1 MDGNELL
8 EPFERMLAK
17 LFPIAR
23 VREIERGAPWDAEL
37 AEIEES
43 GFLDL
48 LASEDA
54 GGAGL
59 PFAAAIPLFMALGS
73 RIAPL
78 EIGSEMIARAGRGA
92 SETADAEAILRAAA
106 IAGAAGHL
114 LEMTTGYA
122 NERVQFG
129 KPIGRQQ
136 ALQQNLAVMA
146 EECVAVRLAAQ
157 LAGGSA
163 GEWPDA
169 LRAALAKSNAS
180 AAAPRIANIAHAVH
194 GAIGISAEYDL
205 QLYTRRLHRWR
216 VECGSESM
224 HNRAIAVSILESGE
238 GPVDW
243 IRAQLFGEG

>member
-1 MDGNELL
+1 MDRNELL

-17 LFPIAR
+17 LFPAQR
-23 VREIERGAPWDAEL
+23 VREIDRGARWVAEL
-37 AEIEES
+37 AEIEAS

-48 LASEDA
+48 LAGEDA

-59 PFAAAIPLFMALGS
+59 AFDAAIPLFMALGG
-73 RIAPL
+73 RLAPL
-78 EIGSEMIARAGRGA
+78 EIGSAMIARAGRGEA
-92 SETADAEAILRAAA
+92 EARYAEAILRAAA
-106 IAGAAGHL
+106 IAGAANHL
-114 LEMTTGYA
+114 LEMTTAYA

-136 ALQQNLAVMA
+136 ALQQQLAVMA
-146 EECVAVRLAAQ
+146 QDCIAARLAVE
-157 LAGGSA
+157 LAGRG

-169 LRAALAKSNAS
+169 LRAALAKSAAS

-216 VECGSESM
+216 VERGSEGL
-224 HNRAIAVSILESGE
+224 HNRMIGAALLGSDASS
-238 GPVDW
+238 VDW
-243 IRAQLFGEG
+243 LRGEVFGET